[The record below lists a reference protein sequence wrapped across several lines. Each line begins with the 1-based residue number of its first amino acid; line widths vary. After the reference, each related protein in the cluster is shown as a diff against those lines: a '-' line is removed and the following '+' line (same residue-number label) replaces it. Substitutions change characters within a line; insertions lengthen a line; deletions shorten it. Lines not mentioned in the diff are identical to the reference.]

1 MPLPDHGMEEY
12 RRLQNRL
19 LIATLVAVGLAVPP
33 TALLFGISEALSLL
47 TGGLCGL
54 LYLRLLARSVS
65 RIGPDRRSVGKL
77 QLLVPLVLVLASAR
91 FPALQLLPALLGFL
105 LYKPALIVQA
115 LASDGS

>member
-1 MPLPDHGMEEY
+1 MEDY

-19 LIATLVAVGLAVPP
+19 LIATSMAVALAFPP
-33 TALLFGISEALSLL
+33 TALLFGLSIALSLL

-77 QLLVPLVLVLASAR
+77 QLLVPLGLVLASAR
-91 FPALQLLPALLGFL
+91 IPSLQLLPALLGFL

-115 LASDGS
+115 ILSD